1 MIENIGIQPKKPVA
15 VWDVVVVGGGPAG
28 MMAAGRAAERGLAV
42 LLLEKNAAL
51 GKKLLTT
58 GGGRCNLTNNKSP
71 LRNLLSAYK
80 ESADFLRSS
89 FSQYNPQDV
98 IRFFNSREVQT
109 KEEADGRIFPVS
121 DKAQSAR
128 DALARYLAEGHAT
141 IKTNAVVDTIAKNS
155 ELNLFA
161 IVLRDGK
168 KYQARACV
176 VATGGA
182 SRPLTGSTGDGFKWL
197 KKLGHAIKKNSLAL
211 APIALKDNWIRAL
224 AGVSL
229 DHIKL
234 TVFLDGVKQRVEK
247 GKLLF
252 THAGISGPA
261 TLNISKT
268 VGELIPCG
276 DTVIELDLFPARDA
290 GSIKRQL
297 QEILIKESNKKIKN
311 ALSVIIPGALV
322 SPALCLAGISENTLN
337 HSVSRDTRTRLSL
350 LLKAIPLRCRELLGA
365 DKAILSSG
373 GVILKEIDAK
383 TMESR
388 IASHLYIVGD
398 LLDVDRPSG
407 GYSLQLCWTTGFV
420 AGSHC

>member
-1 MIENIGIQPKKPVA
+1 MAGNFKESIT

-42 LLLEKNAAL
+42 LLLEKNATL

-58 GGGRCNLTNNKSP
+58 GGGRCNFTNNKSP
-71 LRNLLSAYK
+71 LRGLLSAYK

-89 FSQYNPQDV
+89 FSQYNSRDA

-121 DKAQSAR
+121 NKARSVL
-128 DALARYLAEGHAT
+128 DALARYMKEGRVT
-141 IKTNAVVDTIAKNS
+141 IKTNAAVDAIAKNS

-161 IVLRDGK
+161 IVLRNGK
-168 KYQARACV
+168 EYQARSCV
-176 VATGGA
+176 IATGGV

-197 KKLGHAIKKNSLAL
+197 QKLGHAIKKNNLAL
-211 APIALKDNWIRAL
+211 APIVLKDKWVRAL

-229 DHIKL
+229 EYIKL

-252 THAGISGPA
+252 THVGISGPA
-261 TLNISKT
+261 ALHISKT

-276 DTVIELDLFPARDA
+276 DTVIELDLFPTRDT
-290 GSIKRQL
+290 GFIKRQL

-311 ALSVIIPGALV
+311 ALSAIIPNALV
-322 SPALCLAGISENTLN
+322 SPVLYLAGIGENTPN
-337 HSVSRDTRTRLSL
+337 HSVSHDERTRLSL
-350 LLKAIPLRCRELLGA
+350 LLKTIPLRCQKLLGA

-373 GVILKEIDAK
+373 GVSLKEVDAK
-383 TMESR
+383 TLESR
-388 IASHLYIVGD
+388 IVPRLYLVGD
-398 LLDVDRPSG
+398 LLDIDRPSG